1 MKPKSFAS
9 STAALAAIVI
19 TITITPALRA
29 ADLYWDVNND
39 TTGSG
44 NAGGTWDTSTTAN
57 WSTLADGTA
66 IAETFQDGDAAI
78 FSAGADGTGS
88 WTVNVSGSVQPA
100 SITFKENGTKTLS
113 GGEISVALSPVISSA
128 GRGNGFNYNI
138 SSKLTGTGSITLAA
152 NGATSDSGDGVGGN
166 LTLNNNTNDF
176 TGDVTI
182 TSGVVNF
189 SSDAAF
195 GNSSNDIIIQGGGLV
210 CTAATNSLPSTRD
223 IIFSGGGDKIFRLY
237 GSSTFTVDST
247 ITGSGNLRH
256 TDGGNLILNG
266 PNTFTGNIEN
276 HRGNLTLGNS
286 AHVGNVSM
294 FQGTLA
300 LKTGNTYTGITH
312 MRGSNTLRLDED
324 NALPDGSYCV
334 FWGGTTF
341 NVNGRTDTT
350 GAITTGSA
358 GDTNVVMNLG
368 DGGNLT
374 VSNNNLVAGTFG
386 GYGNATWDG
395 TITGTGNITYAHATA
410 TGGAVQWDVRNA
422 NNDFTGNWTIRN
434 GRFRFQPNTLAD
446 AALGNVENDII
457 FDGDVVESL
466 NNQGGLASIQVTNGQ
481 SVTHPAT
488 RTFTLNTGK
497 EGTFYVWG
505 GTTQTINGLITGGG
519 NLRKEDSGTL
529 VLTNTANEY
538 TGLTRIAAGTLRP
551 GTTGVIPDS
560 SSLELAGGNFDT
572 AAINET
578 VASLIGSGGNV
589 NGSGTLTVLTAT
601 SATYS
606 GTISNSTILNMAG
619 TGTQTLAGT
628 ADNSGGWAR
637 ASSGTLILAKAS
649 SPTVHAIGASHV
661 VGLTVDPGATVQL
674 GGSGDDQIYLQ
685 THVTLNGTFDLNGKN
700 EGFQA
705 LFGTGTVTNSVAD
718 SFSALTLGQDPST
731 LGTDFLFP
739 GTIEDGI
746 GTVDLRKEGNG
757 TIRLSGN
764 HTYTGFTDVIVGT
777 LAVDGTI
784 GNSLTRISDGATLSG
799 NGALGS
805 DVQVY
810 TGGGLGTRITDWTG
824 DPGIGFTDLTIAG
837 QIQLDGTAHTVRV
850 DLTGV
855 TNFTEAPASF
865 PIATA
870 TGGITGFN
878 AADFTVI
885 PTGFSGTGNWAASV
899 TGNILSI
906 VYTLPE
912 GYDSWADDNA
922 PGQTIDQ
929 DHDGDG
935 VPNGIEYFMG
945 LSGNAFTANP
955 APDAAGTISWPI
967 GAEYDGIYGT
977 DYVIETSDDLGN
989 LDAWAPVLETDP
1001 NLTIGDSSIDY
1012 TLPTGEVKVFARLKV
1027 TGP

>member
-1 MKPKSFAS
+1 MGCGFDALIKANPNHSKTMKPRLSARRLLS
-9 STAALAAIVI
+9 SAVI
-19 TITITPALRA
+19 LLTLTPALHA

-39 TTGSG
+39 TVDSG
-44 NAGGTWDTSTTAN
+44 NAGGTWDTATTAN

-66 IAETFQDGDAAI
+66 VTGTFQDGDAAI

-138 SSKLTGTGSITLAA
+138 DSKLTGTGSITLAA
-152 NGATSDSGDGVGGN
+152 NGATSFTGDGIGGN
-166 LTLNNNTNDF
+166 ITLSNNTNDF
-176 TGDVTI
+176 TGDITI

-189 SSDAAF
+189 ASDAVF
-195 GNSSNDIIIQGGGLV
+195 GNTANDIIIAGGGLV
-210 CTAATNSLPSTRD
+210 ATGNRTLPSTRD
-223 IIFSGGGDKIFRLY
+223 IILSGGGDRIFRGY
-237 GSSTFTVDST
+237 GGVTFTVQGA
-247 ITGSGNLRH
+247 ITGTGNVVH
-256 TDGGNLILNG
+256 TDGGTLVLAGSNSW
-266 PNTFTGNIEN
+266 TGN
-276 HRGNLTLGNS
+276 LVS
-286 AHVGNVSM
+286 AAGSGRVVA
-294 FQGTLA
+294 LA
-300 LKTGNTYTGITH
+300 APQTYTGFTH
-312 MRGSNTLRLDED
+312 VRETSTLRLDAD
-324 NALPDGSYCV
+324 NVLPDGAYNV

-341 NVNGRTDTT
+341 NINGRTDTT
-350 GAITTGSA
+350 GALTTGSA

-374 VSNNNLVAGTFG
+374 ISNNNLVAGTFG
-386 GYGNATWDG
+386 GYTNATWDG
-395 TITGTGNITYAHATA
+395 RITGTGNITYAHATA

-446 AALGNVENDII
+446 ASLGNVENDII

-529 VLTNTANEY
+529 VLTNTANDY

-551 GTTGVIPDS
+551 ATAGVIPDAS
-560 SSLELAGGNFDT
+560 TLELAGGNFDT

-589 NGSGTLTVLTAT
+589 NGSGTLTVLTSG
-601 SATYS
+601 SATYQ
-606 GTISNSTILNMAG
+606 GTISASTILNMAG

-637 ASSGTLILAKAS
+637 VSSGTLILAKAS

-661 VGLTVDPGATVQL
+661 VGLTVDPGAIVQL

-685 THVTLNGTFDLNGKN
+685 TRVTLNGTFDLNGKN

-718 SFSALTLGQDPST
+718 SFSALTLGQDPPT
-731 LGTDFLFP
+731 TGTDFLFP

-757 TIRLSGN
+757 TIRLSN
-764 HTYTGFTDVIVGT
+764 SHTYTGFTDVIAGT
-777 LAVDGTI
+777 LAVDGSL
-784 GNSLTRISDGATLSG
+784 GNSITRISDGATLAG

-824 DPGIGFTDLTIAG
+824 TPGTGFTDLTIAG
-837 QIQLDGTAHTVRV
+837 QIQLDGTAHTIRV

-922 PGQTIDQ
+922 PGQTLDQ

-955 APDAAGTISWPI
+955 TPNAAGTISWPI

-977 DYVIETSDDLGN
+977 DYVIETSDDLAEGN
-989 LDAWAPVLETDP
+989 WQPVLETDP
-1001 NLTIGDSSIDY
+1001 NLTIGASSIDY

>member
-9 STAALAAIVI
+9 RTAALAAIVI
-19 TITITPALRA
+19 TLTPALHA

-39 TTGSG
+39 TSGSG
-44 NAGGTWDTSTTAN
+44 NAGGTWDTATTAN
-57 WSTLADGTA
+57 WSNLADGTA
-66 IAETFQDGDAAI
+66 ITGTFQDGDAAI

-138 SSKLTGTGSITLAA
+138 DSKLTGTGSITLAA
-152 NGATSDSGDGVGGN
+152 NGATSFTGDGIGGN
-166 LTLNNNTNDF
+166 ITLSNNTNDF
-176 TGDVTI
+176 TGDITI

-195 GNSSNDIIIQGGGLV
+195 GNTANDIIIAGGGLV
-210 CTAATNSLPSTRD
+210 ATGNRTLPSTRD
-223 IIFSGGGDKIFRLY
+223 IILSGGGDRIFRGY
-237 GSSTFTVDST
+237 GGVTFTVQGA
-247 ITGSGNLRH
+247 ITGTGNVVH
-256 TDGGNLILNG
+256 TDGGTLVLAGSNSW
-266 PNTFTGNIEN
+266 TGN
-276 HRGNLTLGNS
+276 LVS
-286 AHVGNVSM
+286 AAGSGRVVA
-294 FQGTLA
+294 LA
-300 LKTGNTYTGITH
+300 APQTYTGFTH
-312 MRGSNTLRLDED
+312 VRETSTLRLDAD
-324 NALPDGSYCV
+324 NVLPDGAYNV

-341 NVNGRTDTT
+341 NINGRTDTT
-350 GAITTGSA
+350 GALTTGSA

-368 DGGNLT
+368 SGGNLT
-374 VSNNNLVAGTFG
+374 VTNNNLVAGTFG

-395 TITGTGNITYAHATA
+395 RITGTGNITYAHATA

-446 AALGNVENDII
+446 ASLGNVENDII

-529 VLTNTANEY
+529 VLTNTANDY
-538 TGLTRIAAGTLRP
+538 TGLTRIALGTLRP
-551 GTTGVIPDS
+551 ATTGVIPDAS
-560 SSLELAGGNFDT
+560 TLELAGGNFDT

-589 NGSGTLTVLTAT
+589 NGSGTLTVLTSG
-601 SATYS
+601 SATYQ
-606 GTISNSTILNMAG
+606 GTISANTILNMAG

-628 ADNSGGWAR
+628 ADNSSGWAR

-685 THVTLNGTFDLNGKN
+685 TRVTLNGTFDLNGKN

-718 SFSALTLGQDPST
+718 SFSALTLGQDPPT
-731 LGTDFLFP
+731 TGTDFLFP

-757 TIRLSGN
+757 TIRLSN
-764 HTYTGFTDVIVGT
+764 SHTYTGFTDVIAGT
-777 LAVDGTI
+777 LAVDGSL
-784 GNSLTRISDGATLSG
+784 GNSITRISDGATLAG

-824 DPGIGFTDLTIAG
+824 TPGTGFTDLTIAG
-837 QIQLDGTAHTVRV
+837 QIQLDGTAHTIRV

-922 PGQTIDQ
+922 PGQTLDQ

-955 APDAAGTISWPI
+955 TPNAAGTISWPI

-977 DYVIETSDDLGN
+977 DYVIETSDDLAEGN
-989 LDAWAPVLETDP
+989 WQPVLETDP
-1001 NLTIGDSSIDY
+1001 NLTIGASSIDY

>member
-9 STAALAAIVI
+9 RTAALAAIVI
-19 TITITPALRA
+19 TLTPALHA

-39 TTGSG
+39 TSGSG
-44 NAGGTWDTSTTAN
+44 NAGGTWDTATTAN

-66 IAETFQDGDAAI
+66 VTGTFQDGDAAI

-138 SSKLTGTGSITLAA
+138 DSKLTGTGSITLAA
-152 NGATSDSGDGVGGN
+152 NGATSFTGDGIGGN
-166 LTLNNNTNDF
+166 ITLSNNTNEF
-176 TGDVTI
+176 TGDITI

-189 SSDAAF
+189 ASDAVF
-195 GNSSNDIIIQGGGLV
+195 GNTANDIIIAGGGLV
-210 CTAATNSLPSTRD
+210 ATGNRTLPSTRD
-223 IIFSGGGDKIFRLY
+223 IILSGGGDRIFRGY
-237 GSSTFTVDST
+237 GGVTFTVQGA
-247 ITGSGNLRH
+247 ITGTGNVVH
-256 TDGGNLILNG
+256 TDGGTLVLAGSNSW
-266 PNTFTGNIEN
+266 TGN
-276 HRGNLTLGNS
+276 LVS
-286 AHVGNVSM
+286 AAGSGRVVA
-294 FQGTLA
+294 LA
-300 LKTGNTYTGITH
+300 APQTYTGFTH
-312 MRGSNTLRLDED
+312 VRETSTLRLDAD
-324 NALPDGSYCV
+324 NVLPDGAYNV

-341 NVNGRTDTT
+341 NINGRTDTT
-350 GAITTGSA
+350 GALTTGSA

-368 DGGNLT
+368 SGGNLT
-374 VSNNNLVAGTFG
+374 ISNNNLVAGTFG
-386 GYGNATWDG
+386 GYTNATWDG
-395 TITGTGNITYAHATA
+395 RITGTGNITYAHATA

-446 AALGNVENDII
+446 ASLGNVENDII

-505 GTTQTINGLITGGG
+505 GTTQTIDGLITGGG

-529 VLTNTANEY
+529 VLTNTANDY

-551 GTTGVIPDS
+551 ATTGVIPDAS
-560 SSLELAGGNFDT
+560 TLELAGGNFDT

-589 NGSGTLTVLTAT
+589 NGSGTLTVLTSG
-601 SATYS
+601 SATYQ
-606 GTISNSTILNMAG
+606 GTISASTILNMAG

-637 ASSGTLILAKAS
+637 VSSGTLILAKAS

-685 THVTLNGTFDLNGKN
+685 TRVTLNGTFDLNGKN

-705 LFGTGTVTNSVAD
+705 LFGTGTVTNSVTD

-731 LGTDFLFP
+731 TGTDFTFP

-757 TIRLSGN
+757 TIRLSNN
-764 HTYTGFTDVIVGT
+764 HTYTGFTDVIAGT
-777 LAVDGTI
+777 LAIDGSL
-784 GNSLTRISDGATLSG
+784 GNSITRISDGATLAG

-824 DPGIGFTDLTIAG
+824 TPGTGFTDLTIAG
-837 QIQLDGTAHTVRV
+837 QIQLDGTSHTIRV

-855 TNFTEAPASF
+855 TNFTDAPASF

-922 PGQTIDQ
+922 PGQTLDQ

-955 APDAAGTISWPI
+955 APNAAGTISWPI

-977 DYVIETSDDLGN
+977 DYVIETSDDLAEGN
-989 LDAWAPVLETDP
+989 WQPVLETDP
-1001 NLTIGDSSIDY
+1001 NLTIGASSIDY

>member
-9 STAALAAIVI
+9 RTAALAAIVI
-19 TITITPALRA
+19 TLTPALHA

-39 TTGSG
+39 TSGSG
-44 NAGGTWDTSTTAN
+44 NAGGTWDTATTAN

-66 IAETFQDGDAAI
+66 VTGTFQDGDAAI

-138 SSKLTGTGSITLAA
+138 DSKLTGTGSITLAA
-152 NGATSDSGDGVGGN
+152 NGATSFTGDGIGGN
-166 LTLNNNTNDF
+166 ITLSNNTNEF
-176 TGDVTI
+176 TGDITI

-189 SSDAAF
+189 ASDAVF
-195 GNSSNDIIIQGGGLV
+195 GNTANDIIIAGGGLV
-210 CTAATNSLPSTRD
+210 ATGNRTLPSTRD
-223 IIFSGGGDKIFRLY
+223 IILSGGGDRIFRGY
-237 GSSTFTVDST
+237 GGVTFTVQGA
-247 ITGSGNLRH
+247 ITGTGNVVH
-256 TDGGNLILNG
+256 TDGGTLVLAGSNSW
-266 PNTFTGNIEN
+266 TGN
-276 HRGNLTLGNS
+276 LVS
-286 AHVGNVSM
+286 AAGSGRVVA
-294 FQGTLA
+294 LA
-300 LKTGNTYTGITH
+300 APQTYTGFTH
-312 MRGSNTLRLDED
+312 VRETSTLRLDAD
-324 NALPDGSYCV
+324 NVLPDGAYNV

-341 NVNGRTDTT
+341 NINGRTDTT
-350 GAITTGSA
+350 GALTTGSA

-368 DGGNLT
+368 SGGNLT
-374 VSNNNLVAGTFG
+374 ISNNNLVAGTFG
-386 GYGNATWDG
+386 GYTNATWDG
-395 TITGTGNITYAHATA
+395 RITGTGNITYAHATA

-446 AALGNVENDII
+446 ASLGNVENDII

-505 GTTQTINGLITGGG
+505 GTTQTIDGLITGGG

-529 VLTNTANEY
+529 VLTNTANDY

-551 GTTGVIPDS
+551 ATTGVIPDAS
-560 SSLELAGGNFDT
+560 TLELAGGNFDT

-589 NGSGTLTVLTAT
+589 NGSGTLTVLTSG
-601 SATYS
+601 SATYQ
-606 GTISNSTILNMAG
+606 GTISANTILNMAG

-637 ASSGTLILAKAS
+637 VSSGTLILAKAS

-685 THVTLNGTFDLNGKN
+685 TRVTLNGTFDLNGKN

-705 LFGTGTVTNSVAD
+705 LFGTGTVTNSVTD

-731 LGTDFLFP
+731 TGTDFTFP

-757 TIRLSGN
+757 TIRLSNN
-764 HTYTGFTDVIVGT
+764 HTYTGFTDVIAGT
-777 LAVDGTI
+777 LAIDGSL
-784 GNSLTRISDGATLSG
+784 GNSITRISDGATLAG

-824 DPGIGFTDLTIAG
+824 TPGTGFTDLTIAG
-837 QIQLDGTAHTVRV
+837 QIQLDGTSHTIRV

-855 TNFTEAPASF
+855 TNFTDAPASF

-922 PGQTIDQ
+922 PGQTLDQ

-955 APDAAGTISWPI
+955 APNAAGTISWPI

-977 DYVIETSDDLGN
+977 DYVIETSDDLAEGN
-989 LDAWAPVLETDP
+989 WQPVLETDP
-1001 NLTIGDSSIDY
+1001 NLTIGASSIDY

>member
-1 MKPKSFAS
+1 MGCGFDALIKANPNHSKTMKPRLSARRLLS
-9 STAALAAIVI
+9 SAVI
-19 TITITPALRA
+19 LLTLTPALHA

-39 TTGSG
+39 TSGSG
-44 NAGGTWDTSTTAN
+44 NAGGTWDTATTAN

-66 IAETFQDGDAAI
+66 VTGTFQDGDAAI

-138 SSKLTGTGSITLAA
+138 DSKLTGTGSITLAA
-152 NGATSDSGDGVGGN
+152 NGATSFTGDGIGGN
-166 LTLNNNTNDF
+166 ITLSNNTNDF
-176 TGDVTI
+176 TGDITI

-189 SSDAAF
+189 ASDAVF
-195 GNSSNDIIIQGGGLV
+195 GNTANDIIIAGGGLV
-210 CTAATNSLPSTRD
+210 ATGNRTLPSTRD
-223 IIFSGGGDKIFRLY
+223 IILSGGGDRIFRGY
-237 GSSTFTVDST
+237 GGVTFTVQGA
-247 ITGSGNLRH
+247 ITGTGNVVH
-256 TDGGNLILNG
+256 TDGGTLVLAGSNSW
-266 PNTFTGNIEN
+266 TGN
-276 HRGNLTLGNS
+276 LVS
-286 AHVGNVSM
+286 AAGSGRVVA
-294 FQGTLA
+294 LA
-300 LKTGNTYTGITH
+300 APQTYTGFTH
-312 MRGSNTLRLDED
+312 VRETSTLRLDAD
-324 NALPDGSYCV
+324 NVLPDGAYNV

-341 NVNGRTDTT
+341 NINGRTDTT
-350 GAITTGSA
+350 GALTTGSA

-368 DGGNLT
+368 SGGNLT
-374 VSNNNLVAGTFG
+374 VTNNNLVAGTFG

-395 TITGTGNITYAHATA
+395 RITGTGNITYAHATA

-446 AALGNVENDII
+446 ASLGNVENDII

-529 VLTNTANEY
+529 VLTNTANDY

-551 GTTGVIPDS
+551 ATTGVIPDAS
-560 SSLELAGGNFDT
+560 TLELAGGNFDT

-589 NGSGTLTVLTAT
+589 NGSGTLTVLTSG
-601 SATYS
+601 SATYQ
-606 GTISNSTILNMAG
+606 GTISANTILNMAG

-637 ASSGTLILAKAS
+637 VSSGTLILAKAS

-661 VGLTVDPGATVQL
+661 VGLTVDPGAIVQL
-674 GGSGDDQIYLQ
+674 GGTGDDQIYLQ

-705 LFGTGTVTNSVAD
+705 LFGTGTVTNSVTD
-718 SFSALTLGQDPST
+718 SFSALTLGQDPPT
-731 LGTDFLFP
+731 TGTDFLFP

-757 TIRLSGN
+757 TIRLSNN
-764 HTYTGFTDVIVGT
+764 HTYTGFTDVIAGT
-777 LAVDGTI
+777 LAVDGSL
-784 GNSLTRISDGATLSG
+784 GNSITRISDGATLAG

-824 DPGIGFTDLTIAG
+824 TPGTGFTDLTIAG
-837 QIQLDGTAHTVRV
+837 QIQLDGTSHTIRV

-855 TNFTEAPASF
+855 TNFTDAPASF

-885 PTGFSGTGNWAASV
+885 PTGFSGNGNWAASV

-906 VYTLPE
+906 VYTLPA

-922 PGQTIDQ
+922 PGQTIDM

-955 APDAAGTISWPI
+955 TPNAAGTISWPI

-977 DYVIETSDDLGN
+977 DYVIETSDDLAEGN
-989 LDAWAPVLETDP
+989 WQPVLESDP
-1001 NLTIGDSSIDY
+1001 NLTISPSSIDY

>member
-9 STAALAAIVI
+9 RTAALAALAAIVI
-19 TITITPALRA
+19 TLTPALHA

-39 TTGSG
+39 TSGSG
-44 NAGGTWDTSTTAN
+44 NAGGTWDTATTAN

-66 IAETFQDGDAAI
+66 VTGTFQDGDAAI

-138 SSKLTGTGSITLAA
+138 DSKLTGTGSITLAA
-152 NGATSDSGDGVGGN
+152 NGATSFTGDGIGGN
-166 LTLNNNTNDF
+166 ITLSNNTNDF
-176 TGDVTI
+176 TGDITI

-189 SSDAAF
+189 ASDAVF
-195 GNSSNDIIIQGGGLV
+195 GNTANDIIIAGGGLV
-210 CTAATNSLPSTRD
+210 ATGNRTLPSTRD
-223 IIFSGGGDKIFRLY
+223 IILSGGGDRIFRGY
-237 GSSTFTVDST
+237 GGVTFTVQGA
-247 ITGSGNLRH
+247 ITGTGNVVH
-256 TDGGNLILNG
+256 TDGGTLVLAGSNSW
-266 PNTFTGNIEN
+266 TGN
-276 HRGNLTLGNS
+276 LVS
-286 AHVGNVSM
+286 AAGSGRVVA
-294 FQGTLA
+294 LA
-300 LKTGNTYTGITH
+300 APQTYTGFTH
-312 MRGSNTLRLDED
+312 VRETSTLRLDAD
-324 NALPDGSYCV
+324 NVLPDGAYNV

-341 NVNGRTDTT
+341 NINGRTDTT
-350 GAITTGSA
+350 GALTTGSA

-368 DGGNLT
+368 SGGNLT
-374 VSNNNLVAGTFG
+374 ISNNNLVAGTFG
-386 GYGNATWDG
+386 GYTNATWDG
-395 TITGTGNITYAHATA
+395 RITGTGNITYAHATA

-446 AALGNVENDII
+446 ASLGNVENDII

-529 VLTNTANEY
+529 VLTNTANDY

-551 GTTGVIPDS
+551 ATAGVIPDAS
-560 SSLELAGGNFDT
+560 TLELAGGNFDT

-589 NGSGTLTVLTAT
+589 NGSGTLTVLTSG
-601 SATYS
+601 SATYQ
-606 GTISNSTILNMAG
+606 GTISASTILNMAG

-628 ADNSGGWAR
+628 ADNSSGWAR

-685 THVTLNGTFDLNGKN
+685 TRVTLNGTFDLNGKN

-705 LFGTGTVTNSVAD
+705 LFGTGTVTNSVTD

-731 LGTDFLFP
+731 TGTDFTFP

-757 TIRLSGN
+757 TIRLSNN
-764 HTYTGFTDVIVGT
+764 HTYTGFTDVIAGT
-777 LAVDGTI
+777 LAIDGSL
-784 GNSLTRISDGATLSG
+784 GNSITRISDGATLAG

-824 DPGIGFTDLTIAG
+824 TPGTGFTDLTIAG
-837 QIQLDGTAHTVRV
+837 QIQLDGTSHTIRV
-850 DLTGV
+850 DLTGI
-855 TNFTEAPASF
+855 TNFTDAPASF

-885 PTGFSGTGNWAASV
+885 PTGFSGNGNWAASV

-906 VYTLPE
+906 VYTLPA

-922 PGQTIDQ
+922 PGQTIDM

-955 APDAAGTISWPI
+955 TPNAAGTISWPI

-977 DYVIETSDDLGN
+977 DYVIETSDDLAEGN
-989 LDAWAPVLETDP
+989 WQPVLESDP
-1001 NLTIGDSSIDY
+1001 NLTISPSSIDY

>member
-9 STAALAAIVI
+9 RTAALAAIVI
-19 TITITPALRA
+19 TLTPALHA

-39 TTGSG
+39 TSGSG
-44 NAGGTWDTSTTAN
+44 NAGGTWDTATTAN

-66 IAETFQDGDAAI
+66 VTGTFQDGDAAI

-138 SSKLTGTGSITLAA
+138 DSKLTGTGSITLAA
-152 NGATSDSGDGVGGN
+152 NGATSFTGDGIGGN
-166 LTLNNNTNDF
+166 ITLSNNTNDF
-176 TGDVTI
+176 TGDITI

-189 SSDAAF
+189 ASDAVF
-195 GNSSNDIIIQGGGLV
+195 GNTANDIIIAGGGLV
-210 CTAATNSLPSTRD
+210 ATGNRTLPSTRD
-223 IIFSGGGDKIFRLY
+223 IILSGGGDRIFRGY
-237 GSSTFTVDST
+237 GGVTFTVQGA
-247 ITGSGNLRH
+247 ITGTGNVVH
-256 TDGGNLILNG
+256 TDGGTLVLAGSNSW
-266 PNTFTGNIEN
+266 TGN
-276 HRGNLTLGNS
+276 LVS
-286 AHVGNVSM
+286 AAGSGRVVA
-294 FQGTLA
+294 LA
-300 LKTGNTYTGITH
+300 APQTYTGFTH
-312 MRGSNTLRLDED
+312 VRETSTLRLDAD
-324 NALPDGSYCV
+324 NVLPDGAYNV

-341 NVNGRTDTT
+341 NINGRTDTT
-350 GAITTGSA
+350 GALTTGSA

-368 DGGNLT
+368 SGGNLT
-374 VSNNNLVAGTFG
+374 ISNNNLVAGTFG
-386 GYGNATWDG
+386 GYTNATWDG
-395 TITGTGNITYAHATA
+395 RITGTGNITYAHATA

-446 AALGNVENDII
+446 ASLGNVENDII

-529 VLTNTANEY
+529 VLTNTANDY

-551 GTTGVIPDS
+551 ATTGVIPDAS
-560 SSLELAGGNFDT
+560 TLELAGGNFDT

-589 NGSGTLTVLTAT
+589 NGSGTLTVLTSG
-601 SATYS
+601 SATYQ
-606 GTISNSTILNMAG
+606 GTISASTILNMAG

-637 ASSGTLILAKAS
+637 VSSGTLILAKAS

-685 THVTLNGTFDLNGKN
+685 TRVTLNGTFDLNGKN

-705 LFGTGTVTNSVAD
+705 LFGTGTVTNSVTD

-731 LGTDFLFP
+731 TGTDFTFP

-757 TIRLSGN
+757 TIRLSNN
-764 HTYTGFTDVIVGT
+764 HTYTGFTDVIAGT
-777 LAVDGTI
+777 LAIDGSL
-784 GNSLTRISDGATLSG
+784 GNSITRISDGATLAG

-824 DPGIGFTDLTIAG
+824 TPGTGFTDLTIAG
-837 QIQLDGTAHTVRV
+837 QIQLDGTSHTIRV

-855 TNFTEAPASF
+855 TNFTDAPASF

-885 PTGFSGTGNWAASV
+885 PTGFSGNGNWAASV

-906 VYTLPE
+906 VYTLPA

-922 PGQTIDQ
+922 PGQTIDM

-955 APDAAGTISWPI
+955 TPNAAGTISWPI

-977 DYVIETSDDLGN
+977 DYVIETSDDLAEGN
-989 LDAWAPVLETDP
+989 WQPVLESDP
-1001 NLTIGDSSIDY
+1001 NLTISPSSIDY

>member
-9 STAALAAIVI
+9 RTAALAALAAIVI
-19 TITITPALRA
+19 TLTPALHA

-39 TTGSG
+39 TSGSG
-44 NAGGTWDTSTTAN
+44 NAGGTWDTATTAN

-66 IAETFQDGDAAI
+66 VTGTFQDGDAAI

-138 SSKLTGTGSITLAA
+138 DSKLTGTGSITLAA
-152 NGATSDSGDGVGGN
+152 NGATSFTGDGIGGN
-166 LTLNNNTNDF
+166 ITLSNNTNDF
-176 TGDVTI
+176 TGDITI

-189 SSDAAF
+189 ASDAVF
-195 GNSSNDIIIQGGGLV
+195 GNTANDIIIAGGGLV
-210 CTAATNSLPSTRD
+210 ATGNRTLPSTRD
-223 IIFSGGGDKIFRLY
+223 IILSGGGDRIFRGY
-237 GSSTFTVDST
+237 GGVTFTVQGA
-247 ITGSGNLRH
+247 ITGTGNVVH
-256 TDGGNLILNG
+256 TDGGTLVLAGSNSW
-266 PNTFTGNIEN
+266 TGN
-276 HRGNLTLGNS
+276 LVS
-286 AHVGNVSM
+286 AAGSGRVVA
-294 FQGTLA
+294 LA
-300 LKTGNTYTGITH
+300 APQTYTGFTH
-312 MRGSNTLRLDED
+312 VRETSTLRLDAD
-324 NALPDGSYCV
+324 NVLPDGAYNV

-341 NVNGRTDTT
+341 NINGRTDTT
-350 GAITTGSA
+350 GALTTGSA

-368 DGGNLT
+368 SGGNLT
-374 VSNNNLVAGTFG
+374 ISNNNLVAGTFG
-386 GYGNATWDG
+386 GYTNATWDG
-395 TITGTGNITYAHATA
+395 RITGTGNITYAHATA

-446 AALGNVENDII
+446 ASLGNVENDII

-529 VLTNTANEY
+529 VLTNTANDY

-551 GTTGVIPDS
+551 ATAGVIPDAS
-560 SSLELAGGNFDT
+560 TLELAGGNFDT

-589 NGSGTLTVLTAT
+589 NGSGTLTVLTSG
-601 SATYS
+601 SATYQ
-606 GTISNSTILNMAG
+606 GTISASTILNMAG

-628 ADNSGGWAR
+628 ADNSSGWAR

-685 THVTLNGTFDLNGKN
+685 TRVTLNGTFDLNGKN

-705 LFGTGTVTNSVAD
+705 LFGTGTVTNSVTD

-731 LGTDFLFP
+731 TGTDFTFP

-757 TIRLSGN
+757 TIRLSNN
-764 HTYTGFTDVIVGT
+764 HTYTGFTDVIAGT
-777 LAVDGTI
+777 LAIDGSL
-784 GNSLTRISDGATLSG
+784 GNSITRISDGATLAG

-824 DPGIGFTDLTIAG
+824 TPGTGFTDLTIAG
-837 QIQLDGTAHTVRV
+837 QIQLDGTSHTIRV
-850 DLTGV
+850 DLTGI
-855 TNFTEAPASF
+855 TNFTDAPASF

-922 PGQTIDQ
+922 PGQTLDQ

-955 APDAAGTISWPI
+955 TPNAAGTISWPI

-1001 NLTIGDSSIDY
+1001 NLTIAASSIDY

>member
-1 MKPKSFAS
+1 MKPRLSARRLLS
-9 STAALAAIVI
+9 SAVI
-19 TITITPALRA
+19 LLTLTPALHA

-39 TTGSG
+39 TVDSG
-44 NAGGTWDTSTTAN
+44 NAGGTWDTATTAN

-66 IAETFQDGDAAI
+66 VTGTFQDGDAAI

-138 SSKLTGTGSITLAA
+138 DSKLTGTGSITLAA
-152 NGATSDSGDGVGGN
+152 NGATSFTGDGIGGN
-166 LTLNNNTNDF
+166 ITLSNNTNDF
-176 TGDVTI
+176 TGDITI

-189 SSDAAF
+189 ASDAVF
-195 GNSSNDIIIQGGGLV
+195 GNTANDIIIAGGGLV
-210 CTAATNSLPSTRD
+210 ATGNRTLPSTRD
-223 IIFSGGGDKIFRLY
+223 IILSGGGDRIFRGY
-237 GSSTFTVDST
+237 GGVTFTVQGA
-247 ITGSGNLRH
+247 ITGTGNVVH
-256 TDGGNLILNG
+256 TDGGTLVLAGSNSW
-266 PNTFTGNIEN
+266 TGN
-276 HRGNLTLGNS
+276 LVS
-286 AHVGNVSM
+286 AAGSGRVVA
-294 FQGTLA
+294 LA
-300 LKTGNTYTGITH
+300 APQTYTGFTH
-312 MRGSNTLRLDED
+312 VRETSTLRLDAD
-324 NALPDGSYCV
+324 NVLPDGAYNV

-341 NVNGRTDTT
+341 NINGRTDTT
-350 GAITTGSA
+350 GALTTGSA

-374 VSNNNLVAGTFG
+374 ISNNNLVAGTFG
-386 GYGNATWDG
+386 GYTNATWDG
-395 TITGTGNITYAHATA
+395 RITGTGNITYAHATA

-446 AALGNVENDII
+446 ASLGNVENDII

-529 VLTNTANEY
+529 VLTNTANDY

-551 GTTGVIPDS
+551 ATAGVIPDAS
-560 SSLELAGGNFDT
+560 TLELAGGNFDT

-589 NGSGTLTVLTAT
+589 NGSGTLTVLTSG
-601 SATYS
+601 SATYQ
-606 GTISNSTILNMAG
+606 GTISASTILNMAG

-637 ASSGTLILAKAS
+637 VSSGTLILAKAS

-661 VGLTVDPGATVQL
+661 VGLTVDPGAIVQL

-685 THVTLNGTFDLNGKN
+685 TRVTLNGTFDLNGKN

-718 SFSALTLGQDPST
+718 SFSALTLGQDPPT
-731 LGTDFLFP
+731 TGTDFLFP

-757 TIRLSGN
+757 TIRLSN
-764 HTYTGFTDVIVGT
+764 SHTYTGFTDVIAGT
-777 LAVDGTI
+777 LAVDGSL
-784 GNSLTRISDGATLSG
+784 GNSITRISDGATLAG

-824 DPGIGFTDLTIAG
+824 TPGTGFTDLTIAG
-837 QIQLDGTAHTVRV
+837 QIQLDGTAHTIRV

-922 PGQTIDQ
+922 PGQTLDQ

-955 APDAAGTISWPI
+955 TPNAAGTISWPI

-977 DYVIETSDDLGN
+977 DYVIETSDDLAEGN
-989 LDAWAPVLETDP
+989 WQPVLETDP
-1001 NLTIGDSSIDY
+1001 NLTIGASSIDY

>member
-44 NAGGTWDTSTTAN
+44 NAVGTWDTSTTAN

-350 GAITTGSA
+350 GALTTGSS

-374 VSNNNLVAGTFG
+374 VSTTSSQAPSV
-386 GYGNATWDG
+386 
-395 TITGTGNITYAHATA
+395 ATA
-410 TGGAVQWDVRNA
+410 T
-422 NNDFTGNWTIRN
+422 
-434 GRFRFQPNTLAD
+434 P
-446 AALGNVENDII
+446 LGTA
-457 FDGDVVESL
+457 ESPE
-466 NNQGGLASIQVTNGQ
+466 
-481 SVTHPAT
+481 PAT
-488 RTFTLNTGK
+488 SPTPTPPPPA
-497 EGTFYVWG
+497 EPS
-505 GTTQTINGLITGGG
+505 NG
-519 NLRKEDSGTL
+519 
-529 VLTNTANEY
+529 
-538 TGLTRIAAGTLRP
+538 
-551 GTTGVIPDS
+551 
-560 SSLELAGGNFDT
+560 
-572 AAINET
+572 
-578 VASLIGSGGNV
+578 
-589 NGSGTLTVLTAT
+589 T
-601 SATYS
+601 SATPTTTS
-606 GTISNSTILNMAG
+606 PG
-619 TGTQTLAGT
+619 TGPSATAASASNPIHSQTPHSETSKTTSSSMAMSSNPSTNKAASPASRSPT
-628 ADNSGGWAR
+628 ANPSPTPPPAPSPSTPAKKEPSTSGAAPPR
-637 ASSGTLILAKAS
+637 PSTAS
-649 SPTVHAIGASHV
+649 SP
-661 VGLTVDPGATVQL
+661 
-674 GGSGDDQIYLQ
+674 
-685 THVTLNGTFDLNGKN
+685 
-700 EGFQA
+700 
-705 LFGTGTVTNSVAD
+705 
-718 SFSALTLGQDPST
+718 
-731 LGTDFLFP
+731 
-739 GTIEDGI
+739 
-746 GTVDLRKEGNG
+746 
-757 TIRLSGN
+757 
-764 HTYTGFTDVIVGT
+764 
-777 LAVDGTI
+777 
-784 GNSLTRISDGATLSG
+784 
-799 NGALGS
+799 
-805 DVQVY
+805 
-810 TGGGLGTRITDWTG
+810 
-824 DPGIGFTDLTIAG
+824 
-837 QIQLDGTAHTVRV
+837 
-850 DLTGV
+850 
-855 TNFTEAPASF
+855 
-865 PIATA
+865 
-870 TGGITGFN
+870 
-878 AADFTVI
+878 AA
-885 PTGFSGTGNWAASV
+885 
-899 TGNILSI
+899 
-906 VYTLPE
+906 
-912 GYDSWADDNA
+912 
-922 PGQTIDQ
+922 
-929 DHDGDG
+929 
-935 VPNGIEYFMG
+935 
-945 LSGNAFTANP
+945 
-955 APDAAGTISWPI
+955 
-967 GAEYDGIYGT
+967 
-977 DYVIETSDDLGN
+977 ETS
-989 LDAWAPVLETDP
+989 ARKTLEP
-1001 NLTIGDSSIDY
+1001 S
-1012 TLPTGEVKVFARLKV
+1012 F
-1027 TGP
+1027 

>member
-1 MKPKSFAS
+1 MGCGFDALIKANPNHSKTMKPRLSARRLLS
-9 STAALAAIVI
+9 SAVI
-19 TITITPALRA
+19 LLTLTPALHA

-39 TTGSG
+39 TSGSG
-44 NAGGTWDTSTTAN
+44 NAGGTWDTATTAN

-66 IAETFQDGDAAI
+66 VTGTFQDGDAAI

-138 SSKLTGTGSITLAA
+138 DSKLTGTGSITLAA
-152 NGATSDSGDGVGGN
+152 NGATSFTGDGIGGN
-166 LTLNNNTNDF
+166 ITLSNNTNDF
-176 TGDVTI
+176 TGDITI

-189 SSDAAF
+189 ASDAVF
-195 GNSSNDIIIQGGGLV
+195 GNTANDIIIAGGGLV
-210 CTAATNSLPSTRD
+210 ATGNRTLPSTRD
-223 IIFSGGGDKIFRLY
+223 IILSGGGDRIFRGY
-237 GSSTFTVDST
+237 GGVTFTVQGA
-247 ITGSGNLRH
+247 ITGTGNVVH
-256 TDGGNLILNG
+256 TDGGTLVLAGSNSW
-266 PNTFTGNIEN
+266 TGN
-276 HRGNLTLGNS
+276 LVS
-286 AHVGNVSM
+286 AAGSGRVVA
-294 FQGTLA
+294 LA
-300 LKTGNTYTGITH
+300 APQTYTGFTH
-312 MRGSNTLRLDED
+312 VRETSTLRLDAD
-324 NALPDGSYCV
+324 NVLPDGAYNV

-341 NVNGRTDTT
+341 NINGRTDTT
-350 GAITTGSA
+350 GALTTGSA

-368 DGGNLT
+368 SGGNLT
-374 VSNNNLVAGTFG
+374 ISNNNLVAGTFG
-386 GYGNATWDG
+386 GYTNATWDG
-395 TITGTGNITYAHATA
+395 RITGTGNITYAHATA

-446 AALGNVENDII
+446 ASLGNVENDII

-529 VLTNTANEY
+529 VLTNTANDY

-551 GTTGVIPDS
+551 ATTGVIPDAS
-560 SSLELAGGNFDT
+560 TLELAGGNFDT

-589 NGSGTLTVLTAT
+589 NGSGTLTVLTSG
-601 SATYS
+601 SATYQ
-606 GTISNSTILNMAG
+606 GTISASTILNMAG

-628 ADNSGGWAR
+628 ADNSSGWAR

-685 THVTLNGTFDLNGKN
+685 TRVTLNGTFDLNGKN

-705 LFGTGTVTNSVAD
+705 LFGTGTVTNSVTD

-731 LGTDFLFP
+731 TGTDFTFP

-757 TIRLSGN
+757 TIRLSNN
-764 HTYTGFTDVIVGT
+764 HTYTGFTDVIAGT
-777 LAVDGTI
+777 LAIDGSL
-784 GNSLTRISDGATLSG
+784 GNSITRISDGATLAG

-824 DPGIGFTDLTIAG
+824 TPGTGFTDLTIAG
-837 QIQLDGTAHTVRV
+837 QIQLDGTSHTIRV

-855 TNFTEAPASF
+855 TNFTDAPASF

-885 PTGFSGTGNWAASV
+885 PTGFSGNGNWAASV

-906 VYTLPE
+906 VYTLPA

-922 PGQTIDQ
+922 PGQTIDM

-955 APDAAGTISWPI
+955 TPNAAGTISWPI

-977 DYVIETSDDLGN
+977 DYVIETSDDLAEGN
-989 LDAWAPVLETDP
+989 WQPVLESDP
-1001 NLTIGDSSIDY
+1001 NLTISPSSIDY